1 MVTEQTISFEDFRA
15 QWLEE
20 IQSGSPST
28 VELGH
33 RFAHKILRDW
43 LDVESASDDLV
54 YCDGSG
60 DGGIDIAYLDR
71 GERGET
77 GEGEEE
83 SAVGHTWYI
92 VQSKYGKAFRVIT
105 YHKHKLER
113 DMPTLSLILSS

>member
-20 IQSGSPST
+20 IQSDSPST

-33 RFAHKILRDW
+33 RFAHKILVQW
-43 LDVESASDDLV
+43 LDIESASDDLV

-77 GEGEEE
+77 GESEEE
-83 SAVGHTWYI
+83 SEGD
-92 VQSKYGKAFRVIT
+92 RN
-105 YHKHKLER
+105 
-113 DMPTLSLILSS
+113 P